1 MSARKRF
8 VMPLCGSF
16 PNTENRE
23 SRQSRAARPADVPAC
38 YTALRSRLFGRSEP
52 DLVGRILAE
61 TMRVLSAA
69 LAALLVIGG
78 CSPQGSSGPITASH
92 THGTDATLTCTDP
105 ATPLGALPPAVPAW
119 CVTLT
124 AGVDSAIRGV
134 NSWTDEFGSAAVNAR
149 LSTSYRVFELGRPH
163 TSTVF
168 RTQHFAQNG
177 HWMVDVA
184 GHGAALGV
192 YSGAVD
198 DFEIGPNNGGALMR
212 PGVAFRVAGGG
223 LVIQGGVAAGVE
235 GDGDHSWAA
244 V

>member
-52 DLVGRILAE
+52 HPAGRILAGR
-61 TMRVLSAA
+61 MRVLSAA
-69 LAALLVIGG
+69 LATLLVMVG
-78 CSPQGSSGPITASH
+78 CSPQASSGPIAAAH
-92 THGTDATLTCTDP
+92 AHGGDATINCADP

-119 CVTLT
+119 CVNLT
-124 AGVDSAIRGV
+124 TGVDSAIRGV
-134 NSWTDEFGSAAVNAR
+134 NSWTDEFKSGAVNAR

-168 RTQHFAQNG
+168 RTQHFAHNG

-184 GHGAALGV
+184 G
-192 YSGAVD
+192 S
-198 DFEIGPNNGGALMR
+198 
-212 PGVAFRVAGGG
+212 
-223 LVIQGGVAAGVE
+223 
-235 GDGDHSWAA
+235 
-244 V
+244 